1 MPWYEH
7 ECGACNK
14 EFEDLYSA
22 QTPVPTLCPN
32 CGVDGQ
38 VKRLIPAVVYGRVP
52 LTGRELKQS
61 IQKQSAQIKEKV
73 RTNEDLRANIIGE
86 TKYEEHVQAQQKI
99 KDTYKD

>member
-1 MPWYEH
+1 MPFYDH
-7 ECGACNK
+7 YCDACK
-14 EFEDLYSA
+14 EIFEDFYSA
-22 QTPVPTLCPN
+22 VKDPPTVCQL
-32 CGVDGQ
+32 CGVEGKVQ
-38 VKRLIPAVVYGRVP
+38 RQIPAVVHGRVP

-86 TKYEEHVQAQQKI
+86 TAYEGHVQAQQKI